1 MVKHGFARVN
11 ISRWVEQGIL
21 ISIGHG
27 GYATPEALENP
38 LYSLAEVALRA
49 PKAIIC
55 LHSALHFHGLTLERP
70 HALWIALPK
79 GVHAPRRA
87 SIRLNTTHFSGN
99 AYELGAQAH
108 TILGVDVKV
117 YSPAKTVIDCFRLR
131 NRIGLETAINALEAV
146 IQNHRVTRD
155 ELWLLAKTCGIQTV
169 IQPYLEALR

>member
-21 ISIGHG
+21 TSIGHG

-55 LHSALHFHGLTLERP
+55 LHSALHFHGLTLGRP
-70 HALWIALPK
+70 HALWIALPQ
-79 GVHAPRRA
+79 GVHAPRHA
-87 SIRLNTTHFSGN
+87 SIRLNTAHFSGN

-108 TILGVDVKV
+108 TILGVDVKI

-131 NRIGLETAINALEAV
+131 NRIGLETALNALKTV
-146 IQNHRVTRD
+146 IQKHYATHE
-155 ELWLLAKTCGIQTV
+155 ELGVLARACDIRTV
-169 IQPYLEALR
+169 IQPYLEAIR